1 MNMNELNICFVCA
14 GNACRSPYAE
24 AVLRK
29 IAGDAS
35 LTGLKIWSCGTID
48 WGQNPRDE
56 VMTRIAEEMG
66 YKMTG
71 TTTFMSREP
80 LLEADIIIVFEKYQR
95 DLLTRV
101 LDYDHRDRIRLFDQ
115 LSFDANT
122 DVDDPSSEREHIYR
136 TIALHIEEGCR
147 RILNRI
153 TKDESNY

>member
-1 MNMNELNICFVCA
+1 MVSMKEIARTCGVSVATVSKALSDKKDISKPT
-14 GNACRSPYAE
+14 RDRI
-24 AVLRK
+24 RK
-29 IAGDAS
+29 
-35 LTGLKIWSCGTID
+35 
-48 WGQNPRDE
+48 
-56 VMTRIAEEMG
+56 VAEEMG

-80 LLEADIIIVFEKYQR
+80 LLEVDIIIVFERYQR

-101 LDYDHRDRIRLFDQ
+101 LDYDHWDRIRLFNQ
-115 LSFDANT
+115 LAFDTNT

-153 TKDESNY
+153 TKDESNF